1 MNTMNRCLHLPNG
14 TPQTDFFGD
23 ARQHTPSCLLLPDDT
38 KHAGWRALFSPAI
51 LRDCQRPRALLLGAL
66 VILANLVPEPAAAQD
81 MVRQFPPAARRG
93 TLEVTAPPN
102 VLING
107 QADRLSP
114 GARIKNT
121 NNTLVLS
128 GSLVGQRL
136 LVNYLRETHGLI
148 HEVWILNEA
157 ETQQKRAGSEP
168 STNFVFGSDADKPKV
183 DDGKTPFDQLPKFP
197 QQ

>member
-1 MNTMNRCLHLPNG
+1 MNTMNRCLHLSDCPRPTG
-14 TPQTDFFGD
+14 LRQFFTKAFHCG
-23 ARQHTPSCLLLPDDT
+23 PDRT
-38 KHAGWRALFSPAI
+38 KP
-51 LRDCQRPRALLLGAL
+51 LLLGLL
-66 VILANLVPEPAAAQD
+66 VILTNLVPEPANAQEL
-81 MVRQFPPAARRG
+81 VRQFPPAARRG

-107 QADRLSP
+107 QPERLSP

-121 NNTLVLS
+121 NNTLALS

-136 LVNYLRETHGLI
+136 LVNYLRETHGLV

-157 ETQQKRAGSEP
+157 EAQQKRTGSEP
-168 STNFVFGSDADKPKV
+168 STNFTFASDADKPKV

-197 QQ
+197 RQ